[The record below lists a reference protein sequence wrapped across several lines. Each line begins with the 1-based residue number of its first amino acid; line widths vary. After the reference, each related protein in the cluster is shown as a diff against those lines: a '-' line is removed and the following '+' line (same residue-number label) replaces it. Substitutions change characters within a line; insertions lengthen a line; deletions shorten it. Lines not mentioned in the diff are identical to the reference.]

1 MIGPDDTRT
10 TARTRETVNEAEAGG
25 GPYPVASG
33 LPVGDLLGREPVTV
47 DLPVPPVV
55 LAVGAHPDDIEF
67 GCGATL
73 AKWAAAGSD
82 LHYLIL
88 TDGSKGSWDPDAD
101 RAQLVDVRRAECRA
115 AAAVVDGAPEGA
127 VTSADRVS
135 FLERVDGELENGID
149 ERRALARAIR
159 TIRPTVLLGHDP
171 WRRYR
176 LHPDHRAAG
185 FITVDGLVA
194 ARDPH
199 FFAELGLEPHRPD
212 SLVLWE
218 ADLPNHLEDARG
230 FEAAK
235 VDALLCHH
243 SQLESSMGITTTP
256 ASGGPSGA
264 QRTEFATK
272 VRRQL
277 ADHGS
282 ICGLPSA
289 EAFRLMTDL

>member
-1 MIGPDDTRT
+1 MNAVEGG
-10 TARTRETVNEAEAGG
+10 AGRH
-25 GPYPVASG
+25 PVASG
-33 LPVGDLLGREPVTV
+33 LPVGDLLGPEPVTC

-73 AKWAAAGSD
+73 AKWAAAGSE

-88 TDGSKGSWDPDAD
+88 TDGSKGSWDPGAD

-115 AAAVVDGAPEGA
+115 AAAFVDGVPEGVA
-127 VTSADRVS
+127 LSADRVS
-135 FLERVDGELENGID
+135 FLERVDGELENGVD
-149 ERRALARAIR
+149 ERRGLARAIR

-185 FITVDGLVA
+185 FITVEGLVA

-199 FFAELGLEPHRPD
+199 YFVDLGLDPHRPE
-212 SLVLWE
+212 SLLLWE
-218 ADLPNHLEDARG
+218 ADLPNHTEDASG
-230 FEAAK
+230 FEATK
-235 VDALLCHH
+235 IGALVCHQ
-243 SQLESSMGITTTP
+243 SQLESSMGITTTT
-256 ASGGPSGA
+256 ATGSPSGA
-264 QRTEFATK
+264 QRAEFASK

-277 ADHGS
+277 TDHGS
-282 ICGLPSA
+282 ISGRPSA
-289 EAFRLMTDL
+289 EAFRLMTGL